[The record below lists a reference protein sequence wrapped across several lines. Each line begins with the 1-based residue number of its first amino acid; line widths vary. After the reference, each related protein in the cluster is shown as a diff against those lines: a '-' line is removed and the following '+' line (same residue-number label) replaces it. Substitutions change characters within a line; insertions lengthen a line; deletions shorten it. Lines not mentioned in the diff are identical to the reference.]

1 MLPGK
6 IAVIMMV
13 LDKRVTIPP
22 GVMFRDLD
30 GEAVVLEIE
39 SGRYFGLN
47 ETGTRMWLLLQEH
60 GFVDRVLREL
70 LAEYD
75 VTEDR
80 LRRELVSFIDTLSSQ
95 QLLQIHES

>member
-1 MLPGK
+1 
-6 IAVIMMV
+6 MV
-13 LDKRVTIPP
+13 QDKRVTVPP

-60 GFVDRVLREL
+60 GSVERVLRDL
-70 LAEYD
+70 LIEYD
-75 VTEDR
+75 VTEER
-80 LRRELVSFIDTLSSQ
+80 LRKELLSFVDTLSSQ
-95 QLLQIHES
+95 RLLQIHES

>member
-1 MLPGK
+1 
-6 IAVIMMV
+6 MMV
-13 LDKRVTIPP
+13 LDKRVTVPP

-60 GFVDRVLREL
+60 GSLERVLRDL
-70 LAEYD
+70 LIEYD
-75 VTEDR
+75 VTEER
-80 LRRELVSFIDTLSSQ
+80 LRKELLSFVDTLSSQ
-95 QLLQIHES
+95 RLLQVHES

>member
-1 MLPGK
+1 
-6 IAVIMMV
+6 MMV
-13 LDKRVTIPP
+13 LDKRVTVPP

-60 GFVDRVLREL
+60 GSVERVLRDL

-75 VTEDR
+75 VNEER
-80 LRRELVSFIDTLSSQ
+80 LRKELLSFIDTLSSQ
-95 QLLQIHES
+95 RLLQIHES

>member
-1 MLPGK
+1 
-6 IAVIMMV
+6 MV
-13 LDKRVTIPP
+13 LDKRVTVPP

-60 GFVDRVLREL
+60 GSVERVLRDL

-75 VTEDR
+75 VNEER
-80 LRRELVSFIDTLSSQ
+80 LRRELLSFIDTLSSQ
-95 QLLQIHES
+95 RLLQVHES

>member
-1 MLPGK
+1 
-6 IAVIMMV
+6 MMP
-13 LDKRVTIPP
+13 DTRVTVPP

-30 GEAVVLEIE
+30 GEAVVLELE

-60 GFVDRVLREL
+60 GSVEAALRAL

-75 VTEDR
+75 VAEER
-80 LRRELVSFIDTLSSQ
+80 LREELLGFVETLSSQ
-95 QLLQIHES
+95 RLLLVS